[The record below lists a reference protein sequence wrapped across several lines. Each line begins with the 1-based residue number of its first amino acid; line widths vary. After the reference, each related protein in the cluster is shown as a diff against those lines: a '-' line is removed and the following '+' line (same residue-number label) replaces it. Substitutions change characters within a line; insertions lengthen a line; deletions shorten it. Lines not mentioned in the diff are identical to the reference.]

1 MVKEDIDY
9 GLNEIDINDYKLKK
23 HNNGKFIILIIL
35 FSFIYLIYNNF
46 KNTSD
51 LDTPDKINFSSN
63 LINEEKVVTIDSL
76 TVSTDSLNEIQQETK
91 DSNPNNFP
99 SITDVYYLNGKYYI
113 ITGSF
118 SNYNLSLNKANL
130 LNKNG
135 FNALIISPVNQ
146 NKMYRVA
153 VDVYDELDVAKE
165 NLKTYKEKLNNEL
178 WILKH

>member
-1 MVKEDIDY
+1 V
-9 GLNEIDINDYKLKK
+9 
-23 HNNGKFIILIIL
+23 F
-35 FSFIYLIYNNF
+35 
-46 KNTSD
+46 
-51 LDTPDKINFSSN
+51 
-63 LINEEKVVTIDSL
+63 TIDSL

-99 SITDVYYLNGKYYI
+99 SITEVYYLNGKYYI